1 MGNDREREV
10 RLKFLEEAQEYLDD
24 IETGLL
30 ELGAGE
36 VERQRMDAV
45 LRAAHSI
52 KGGAAMMGFDTL
64 SHLAHRM
71 EDFVKVIKADKEGV
85 VDEEIERLLLV
96 GVDRL
101 RQIAAFNRQ
110 GINLDSEWL
119 ETNANPIFDQ
129 LHEYL
134 GDPPPDTILP
144 SDEEEG
150 DMVVLLFQTEVEAC
164 LDRLQS
170 VLDNPEQPCLA
181 EEFSIAAQELGGLGE
196 MLQLTAFSNLCE
208 SIVEHLNTAP
218 DKTAAIASIALQE
231 LRRAQAIVLVG
242 QTEAI
247 PTELDLTTLEIE
259 PQWSTIDIAQEA
271 QGIISKL
278 KLDLIPVE
286 ETVTSEPISTQD
298 LPQLE
303 SIPPVEPPTIL
314 PEPVPDPVP
323 PPTVPSGSEQTIRVS
338 LRQLDQLSD
347 LFGELTIERNG
358 LALQI
363 KRLRNFV
370 NLLSQ
375 RVRTLEQ
382 SNFRLRNAYDRI
394 ATPINGT
401 SNPQQIEETSPV
413 SQTEKPEN
421 LLTYFAS
428 ASDFNN
434 QFDLLEMDRYS
445 DLHLLSR
452 EVMDTVVQLQEVA
465 SDIEIS
471 LEDTERSTRELT
483 RTSKLMRK
491 SITDVRMRPFSDLI
505 GPFPRALRDMS
516 LEYGKKVQLKVRG
529 ESTLIDRSL
538 LDSLKEPLLHLFRNA
553 FDHGIEETATRQAT
567 GKPEIGTIEISAV
580 HRSNQTVITMSD
592 DGAGIDLE
600 KIRAKALNMGFNSED
615 LDAVGKSGLLE
626 LIFEPGFS
634 TADKVTDISG
644 RGVGMDVVR
653 TNIRDIK
660 GDIYVDTKPGL
671 GTTFTIVVPFTL
683 SVVRVLLVES
693 DTMLMAFP
701 TNAIEEM
708 LVLEPEMV
716 MTAAGKEVLNW
727 EGEMLPLVRLSQWL
741 KCPRP
746 YSTDIKESLP
756 GIDRPIIL
764 IVARGEEL
772 VALQFDRYWEEQE
785 VTIRQVEGKIK
796 MPGGFTSCTILGD
809 GLVVP
814 LVDPISLLRWIES
827 TRPNNISSQFTATSV
842 AESQA
847 KTNIESPSTPAEKSY
862 STIMVVDDSINVRRF
877 LTLTL
882 EKAGYRVEQAKD
894 GQDALEKLQAGL
906 DVKAVICDIEMP
918 VLDGYGFL
926 ANIKSDSG
934 CRNIPVVMLTSRSS
948 EKHRQLA
955 INLGAT
961 AYFSKPFREPEL
973 LKTLTN
979 LISN

>member
-1 MGNDREREV
+1 MANDREREV

-30 ELGAGE
+30 ELGSGE

-129 LHEYL
+129 LHQYL

-144 SDEEEG
+144 SEDEEE

-170 VLDNPEQPCLA
+170 VLDDPEQPCLV

-196 MLQLTAFSNLCE
+196 MLQLTAFSNLCD
-208 SIVEHLNTAP
+208 SIVEHLESATP
-218 DKTAAIASIALQE
+218 EKTAEIASKALQE
-231 LRRAQAIVLVG
+231 LRRSQAMVLIG

-247 PTELDLTTLEIE
+247 PTQLDLTTPEILTPFLQDLE
-259 PQWSTIDIAQEA
+259 
-271 QGIISKL
+271 
-278 KLDLIPVE
+278 LIPDVKINLVE
-286 ETVTSEPISTQD
+286 ELESNLLEELESD
-298 LPQLE
+298 LPQPPE
-303 SIPPVEPPTIL
+303 PIPPVEQPKIPR
-314 PEPVPDPVP
+314 EPVNKPDTVTPLPVP
-323 PPTVPSGSEQTIRVS
+323 SASEQTIRVS
-338 LRQLDQLSD
+338 LKQLDQLSD

-358 LALQI
+358 LALQM

-505 GPFPRALRDMS
+505 GPFPRALREMS
-516 LEYGKKVQLKVRG
+516 LGYSKKVQLRVRG

-553 FDHGIEETATRQAT
+553 FDHGIEEPATRQAT

-592 DGAGIDLE
+592 DGAGIDIE

-615 LDAVGKSGLLE
+615 LDAVGKNGLLE

-772 VALQFDRYWEEQE
+772 IALQFDRYWEEQE
-785 VTIRQVEGKIK
+785 VTIRQVEGNIK

-827 TRPNNISSQFTATSV
+827 SRPNNISSQFTATSV